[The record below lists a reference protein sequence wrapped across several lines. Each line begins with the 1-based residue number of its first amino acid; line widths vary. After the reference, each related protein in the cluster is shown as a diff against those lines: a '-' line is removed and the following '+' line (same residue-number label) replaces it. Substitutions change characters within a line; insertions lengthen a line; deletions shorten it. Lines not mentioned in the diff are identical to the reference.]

1 MKTKKFLLL
10 SLLIMLALVVSACA
24 VPTAPGVAPAPSDQ
38 EAVSDVEDFTTPHP
52 ILSDI
57 RVRKAI
63 AHCIDRDALIASVYP
78 YVEDPSALLMDSFLP
93 KTHWAY
99 SGPYDFPWYDPEAGK
114 ALLEEAGW
122 TGSPVRSN
130 ANGDIL
136 SLKFTTTS
144 AQFRQTWSAVMI
156 QNLAE
161 CGIQIIPTYAPA
173 SWWFGDTTGLSRRD
187 FELGAFAWVGQAD
200 PAGRTLYACDQIPLP
215 SNNWE
220 GQNFMG
226 WCNSTASDAI
236 VRANN
241 TLIREERI
249 AAYDIV
255 QREFAKDV
263 VSIPVFQRA
272 EAEAWGSNLTG
283 IIPDATEY
291 ATTNLHEWALADG
304 GDTIVIGMTQ
314 EPDSMWS
321 LVSSMAAQRL
331 VDRAA
336 VGVLYS
342 QYNYDF
348 QPGLQG
354 ELSTLE
360 SGLATN
366 EVVEVTAGDKV
377 YDATGTPVELAAG
390 VRVIDSEGN
399 EVEYGGEGTVQM
411 NQLTVTYR
419 LKPFTW
425 SDGTPGTVADM
436 KLGVDIDC
444 NPDSGA
450 TTFDLCNRIGDIA
463 TDVTYSD
470 SELAMTI
477 VWLPGN
483 QYPLYH
489 LYPFNI
495 YPSQR
500 VLSDG
505 RVLADVPAAE
515 WATLPEVAE
524 RPLSYGAYVVKEWN
538 KGQNIV
544 LEANPY
550 FDGDVATP
558 NVIYVF
564 VADTNQAVAQLLNGD
579 VDYLDDSTLG
589 AGAEVQT
596 VIDAAES
603 IGNVQYEISASST
616 WEHIDINLYTK

>member
-1 MKTKKFLLL
+1 M
-10 SLLIMLALVVSACA
+10 
-24 VPTAPGVAPAPSDQ
+24 
-38 EAVSDVEDFTTPHP
+38 SDVEDFTTPHP

-78 YVEDPSALLMDSFLP
+78 YVDDPSALLMDSFLP

-156 QNLAE
+156 QNLAA

-200 PAGRTLYACDQIPLP
+200 PSGRTLYACDQIPLP

-220 GQNFMG
+220 GQNYMG
-226 WCNSTASDAI
+226 WCNPTASDAI

-272 EAEAWGSNLTG
+272 EAEAWSSNLTG

-377 YDATGTPVELAAG
+377 YDATGTAVELAAG

-399 EVEYGGEGTVQM
+399 EVEYSGEGTVQM
-411 NQLTVTYR
+411 NQLTVTYK

-425 SDGTPGTVADM
+425 SDGTPGVVADM

-450 TTFDLCNRIGDIA
+450 TTYDLCNRIGDIA

-538 KGQNIV
+538 KGQSIV

-550 FDGDVATP
+550 FDGEVATP

-603 IGNVQYEISASST
+603 TGNVQYEISASST
-616 WEHIDINLYTK
+616 WEHIDINLATK